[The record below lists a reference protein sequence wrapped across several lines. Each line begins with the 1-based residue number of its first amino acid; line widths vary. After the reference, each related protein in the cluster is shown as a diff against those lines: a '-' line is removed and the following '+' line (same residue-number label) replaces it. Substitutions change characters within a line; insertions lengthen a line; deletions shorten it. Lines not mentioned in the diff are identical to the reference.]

1 MQRSLR
7 RIKHRIKRLV
17 TSYVSPLGWAVT
29 GLAIASLIAFTILSW
44 HELLTMAIVFACM
57 MVAAIMLSLGNTS
70 FTATIDVSSRRVTVS
85 DTVKVDVCVD
95 NPGRTPTTSARGDLP
110 IGDSHERFA
119 IPMLAA
125 GQSRQT
131 TVEFTAVSR
140 AVLPVGPLSIRKG
153 DPFGLVRHEK
163 KLADQINVFIHPKTV
178 MLNTLNAG
186 IPRDLEG
193 HPSGEIVDDDLDFYG
208 LREYEP
214 GDDVRNVHWLS
225 SAKTGALMIRQYEAT
240 RRTDTALTISVNPDD
255 YVSSDEFE
263 LAVSVHASI
272 GVQCLLQNRPVTSH
286 AGTEHIM
293 PRNSTE
299 FLDGC
304 SVISPDISDNPNL
317 AQTTLAH
324 APDSSFYY
332 ITVGRLK
339 NIDEIKH
346 MALALPPIRN
356 LRGTA
361 NRHRT
366 ATRHQT
372 IRRFHPGDRRKP
384 RRSPN
389 DHGGTGMSTTGLSTH
404 NTNTG
409 DTGRTT
415 GFGNTFTGTGTGS
428 WADSTHSV
436 IWMSR
441 DGKSQALPYLR
452 RTRASQYASLLVA
465 ALLTLAAASNLIDV
479 YGSAASWALAALP
492 ATIIGSLVALAGTVP
507 VLRLWWQMLFMAVA
521 QLVVGPVLFLNDT
534 TIAHIVPTLR
544 TLTQGWMN
552 MLGSF
557 KFILSVEPPTGTAD
571 GCLLA
576 VWTICLWFALLTGIF
591 AVTEDGRFTMIA
603 IIPVTANLAICALLG
618 SSSGYYRMF
627 VGTIMALILVIWI
640 SARWK
645 LLELGRWL
653 SSVVIVVLSVA
664 LAIGGCLV
672 VDQDRTVLRDHYDPP
687 LSPYNY
693 TSPLSG
699 MRSYITNSKD
709 DVLLTVEN
717 LPAGSSVRLA
727 VMDRFDGNVWNL
739 SDSTMS
745 SDSSNYRRVGTS
757 ITNNAEGKKFT
768 ATFTVDKGLSDYWL
782 PMAGAASSVTFDN
795 SENSDSFY
803 YNSDTMSAIYPSRTS
818 EGLTYTETG
827 IMPTVPTDKQIA
839 KTDAAAISQPKAED
853 VPDCVDKLATAIA
866 GGQSKGGEAA
876 QALAEKLKESGWFSH
891 GLSGDY
897 PSTAGHGNYRIDQL
911 LAGTAMVGDSE
922 QYASAMALMARSLGL
937 PSRVVLGFLPKDDEG
952 EISESRTEEQGTTTI
967 TKFTGNDV
975 TAWVEIKLDG
985 YGWVAFYPT
994 PKETKVPD
1002 ENQNLTPPNPQ
1013 TLVRQPP
1020 VPLTDPLRD
1029 DTQAKGK
1036 SSIGGSMA
1044 DETSANLFWQHFGRI
1059 ARKVAIY
1066 GSPLWTLLIICGLLL
1081 AIKAIALARSRKH
1094 GSTQQRVAAGWQS
1107 VAALARQS
1115 GLDIRGTRSEQA
1127 VSIANQMDISRE
1139 TLLALGAQADY
1150 AAFSGNFVN
1159 EEHVQQYWRDIAQE
1173 RKYMLK
1179 SLPTLRRW
1187 RAKLSLADVFHF
1199 RSNRSG
1205 RNNGSDRK
1213 HNRKKGRDS

>member
-1 MQRSLR
+1 
-7 RIKHRIKRLV
+7 
-17 TSYVSPLGWAVT
+17 
-29 GLAIASLIAFTILSW
+29 
-44 HELLTMAIVFACM
+44 
-57 MVAAIMLSLGNTS
+57 
-70 FTATIDVSSRRVTVS
+70 
-85 DTVKVDVCVD
+85 
-95 NPGRTPTTSARGDLP
+95 
-110 IGDSHERFA
+110 
-119 IPMLAA
+119 
-125 GQSRQT
+125 
-131 TVEFTAVSR
+131 
-140 AVLPVGPLSIRKG
+140 
-153 DPFGLVRHEK
+153 
-163 KLADQINVFIHPKTV
+163 
-178 MLNTLNAG
+178 
-186 IPRDLEG
+186 
-193 HPSGEIVDDDLDFYG
+193 
-208 LREYEP
+208 
-214 GDDVRNVHWLS
+214 
-225 SAKTGALMIRQYEAT
+225 
-240 RRTDTALTISVNPDD
+240 
-255 YVSSDEFE
+255 
-263 LAVSVHASI
+263 
-272 GVQCLLQNRPVTSH
+272 
-286 AGTEHIM
+286 
-293 PRNSTE
+293 
-299 FLDGC
+299 
-304 SVISPDISDNPNL
+304 
-317 AQTTLAH
+317 
-324 APDSSFYY
+324 
-332 ITVGRLK
+332 
-339 NIDEIKH
+339 
-346 MALALPPIRN
+346 
-356 LRGTA
+356 
-361 NRHRT
+361 
-366 ATRHQT
+366 
-372 IRRFHPGDRRKP
+372 
-384 RRSPN
+384 
-389 DHGGTGMSTTGLSTH
+389 MSTTGLSTH

-479 YGSAASWALAALP
+479 YGSATSWALAAIP

-507 VLRLWWQMLFMAVA
+507 ALRLWWQMLFMAVA

-672 VDQDRTVLRDHYDPP
+672 DRTILRDHYDPP